1 MGVKLGDGLWQA
13 GAVSVPLQRVVIVGG
28 SLAAMRAAET
38 LRQIGFD
45 GSLVMVSAE
54 DHLPYDRPP
63 LSKQVLDGRWEPERT
78 ALRRPEVLEELAIDW
93 HLGVAASGLDLGSRR
108 LSLSTDEV
116 LDFDGL
122 IIATGASTRT
132 LPASVTEH
140 LSDAGPAV
148 VELRTLDDAVALRDL
163 IAPGDRRVVV
173 IGAGFIGL
181 EVAATA
187 RSLGNHTV
195 VIEAAPAPLIRGL
208 GAEMGSAIAAVHTD
222 AGTEIR
228 CGEQVLSIDD
238 RGVTVQVGH
247 TAEVIGADVVVVGIG
262 VQPNTRWLESSGLS
276 LDDGVVCDAFLQ
288 AGAPLVYAA
297 GDVVRWPNGLFDET
311 MRIEHWS
318 NAAEQG
324 ALAARNLAAEAGL
337 VDDEREEYAAVP
349 FFWSDQ
355 YDHRIQFLGRADGV
369 DGGVDGRVDGGVR
382 VVIGSVDERSFV
394 ALYGSAGRLRGVLG
408 LNRPRQTMPYR
419 RLLEDRASLDDALA
433 FAAEQVTAEAAAAA
447 QRAEQA
453 DEAAQQQQ

>member
-1 MGVKLGDGLWQA
+1 M
-13 GAVSVPLQRVVIVGG
+13 STTLQRVVIVGG

-38 LRQIGFD
+38 LRQIGFT
-45 GSLVMVSAE
+45 GSIAMVSAE

-78 ALRRPEVLEELAIDW
+78 ALRRPEVIEELAIDW
-93 HLGVAASGLDLGSRR
+93 HLGVSASGLDLDQRR
-108 LSLSTDEV
+108 VALSTDEV

-132 LPASVTEH
+132 LPASVTEQV
-140 LSDAGPAV
+140 SDTGPTV

-163 IAPGDRRVVV
+163 IASGDRRLVV

-181 EVAATA
+181 EVAAAA
-187 RSLGNHTV
+187 RRLGNHTV
-195 VIEAAPAPLIRGL
+195 VIEAGPAPLMRGL

-222 AGTEIR
+222 AGTDLR
-228 CGEQVLSIDD
+228 CGAQVIGIDD

-247 TAEVIGADVVVVGIG
+247 TAEVIEADVVVVGIG
-262 VQPNTRWLESSGLS
+262 VVPNTRWLEGSGLVI
-276 LDDGVVCDAFLQ
+276 DDGVVCDAHLN
-288 AGAPLVYAA
+288 AGTPLVYAA

-324 ALAARNLAAEAGL
+324 ALAARNLMAEAGL
-337 VDDEREEYAAVP
+337 GEVESEPYSAVP

-355 YDHRIQFLGRADGV
+355 YDHRIQFLGRA
-369 DGGVDGRVDGGVR
+369 GGVDDE
-382 VVIGSVDERSFV
+382 VVQVVLGSVEDRSFV

-419 RLLEDRASLDDALA
+419 RLLEDRIGFEEAVA
-433 FAAEQVTAEAAAAA
+433 FAAEQAAAEVAAA
-447 QRAEQA
+447 QQAE
-453 DEAAQQQQ
+453 QQQQQQ